1 MGDINY
7 DLAGIEGHL
16 AAVMGIHQSKQDLGN
31 QMVSHYTN
39 LDSIASGRATD
50 AGMDF
55 SNMASHARAQEA
67 EVIQALHRGVSSASE
82 DLQSVD
88 HGFMGQ
94 MGV

>member
-16 AAVMGIHQSKQDLGN
+16 GAVNGIHQSKQDLGN
-31 QMVSHYTN
+31 QMVSHYTH

-55 SNMASHARAQEA
+55 SNMASHARVQEA
-67 EVIQALHRGVSSASE
+67 EVIQALHQGVSSASE

>member
-7 DLAGIEGHL
+7 VLGGIEGNL

-67 EVIQALHRGVSSASE
+67 EVIQALHQGVQSASE
-82 DLQSVD
+82 DLQGVD
-88 HGFMGQ
+88 QGFMGQ

>member
-7 DLAGIEGHL
+7 NLAGIEANM
-16 AAVMGIHQSKQDLGN
+16 AAIHGIHAHKQDLSN
-31 QMVSHYTN
+31 QMVGLYTH

-55 SNMASHARAQEA
+55 SAQASHARAQEA
-67 EVIQALHRGVSSASE
+67 EVIMALHQGIGQASE
-82 DLQSVD
+82 DLQGVD
-88 HGFMGQ
+88 HGFMGA